1 MVVRPRLALIA
12 AALLAAALPLAATAQ
27 ALPPSPPGQPRQT
40 APFSLASGDALPPAP
55 PPAAVQLDAPA
66 GGDLAAVEAA
76 AEQED
81 EAGLAAPATEPGL
94 LPAGAAPAGGEP
106 LGDEFGAAYAVSV
119 REANSLLNRLS
130 ARLRQLVEQTWTFL
144 GTPYRRGGTSRHGL
158 DCSGL
163 VGAVYGEQGMDLP
176 RTAAEQ
182 FSQGTPVA
190 DGDLRPGDL
199 VFFRD
204 TYKRGISHVGIFVG
218 DGRFIHA
225 AGRRQGVIVSELAR
239 PYFRSRFAGARRLS
253 PLAAAALTTGAA
265 AEPPATPP
273 PPPVATAA
281 PPDLAS
287 GRAMQR

>member
-12 AALLAAALPLAATAQ
+12 AALVAAALPLAAQ
-27 ALPPSPPGQPRQT
+27 APPPSPPDLPRQT
-40 APFSLASGDALPPAP
+40 APLSLASGDDLPPAP
-55 PPAAVQLDAPA
+55 PLAAVQLDAPA
-66 GGDLAAVEAA
+66 GRDLAAVEAA
-76 AEQED
+76 AELEDD
-81 EAGLAAPATEPGL
+81 EASLAAPATEAGL
-94 LPAGAAPAGGEP
+94 LPAGAAPAGAGEP

-130 ARLRQLVEQTWTFL
+130 ARLKQLVEQTWTFL

-163 VGAVYGEQGMDLP
+163 VGAVYGEQGLELP

-239 PYFRSRFAGARRLS
+239 PYFRSRYAGARRLS

-265 AEPPATPP
+265 AEPPAPS
-273 PPPVATAA
+273 VATAV